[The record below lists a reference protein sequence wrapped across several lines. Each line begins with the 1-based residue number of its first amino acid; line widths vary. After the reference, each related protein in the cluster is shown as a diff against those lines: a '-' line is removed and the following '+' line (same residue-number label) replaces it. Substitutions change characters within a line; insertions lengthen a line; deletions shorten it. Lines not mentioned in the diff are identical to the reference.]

1 MLQRIRRYIPYAVL
15 YAFCLGVAAAFALAW
30 GIPQEL
36 RLFFPLAI
44 LIYLIMIFFPKL
56 AAWDM
61 ERWPLWIG
69 RRPSR
74 QQLERNA
81 VITGIVGLAFIVFLV
96 LVDVF

>member
-1 MLQRIRRYIPYAVL
+1 
-15 YAFCLGVAAAFALAW
+15 
-30 GIPQEL
+30 
-36 RLFFPLAI
+36 
-44 LIYLIMIFFPKL
+44 MIFFPKL

-81 VITGIVGLAFIVFLV
+81 VITGIAGLVFIVFLV